1 MLSTDVMGPVDKPRP
16 EAEIPGSD
24 PTPTPEP
31 TPAPTPEPELTST
44 PIPTPTPAP
53 NPTPTPDPVIASTVS
68 IPAQKS
74 TGQEGSQSDG
84 GEWEL
89 LVGKV
94 KDWLEQ
100 NDLAELWTKAQLPL
114 RVVGG
119 LIVFSLVS
127 TVYSG
132 VLNTI
137 NSIPLVPGLL
147 ELAGVIWLVNF
158 ALRNLIR
165 NSDRDNFIKNVR
177 STWSHVTGRSS

>member
-1 MLSTDVMGPVDKPRP
+1 MGPADEPRP
-16 EAEIPGSD
+16 EAETPGSD

-31 TPAPTPEPELTST
+31 TPAPMAEPA
-44 PIPTPTPAP
+44 PAPTPS
-53 NPTPTPDPVIASTVS
+53 PTPDPVIASTVS
-68 IPAQKS
+68 IPAQES
-74 TGQEGSQSDG
+74 SDQDG

-100 NDLAELWTKAQLPL
+100 NDLAELWSKAQLPL

-119 LIVFSLVS
+119 LIVFSLVA
-127 TVYSG
+127 TIYSG
-132 VLNTI
+132 VLSTI

-165 NSDRDNFIKNVR
+165 NSDRDNFIKGAR
-177 STWSHVTGRSS
+177 STWTRVTGRSS

>member
-1 MLSTDVMGPVDKPRP
+1 MLSTDVMGPVDEPRP

-31 TPAPTPEPELTST
+31 TPAPTPEPE
-44 PIPTPTPAP
+44 PTPA
-53 NPTPTPDPVIASTVS
+53 PTPDPVIASTVS
-68 IPAQKS
+68 IPAQES
-74 TGQEGSQSDG
+74 TDQDGGQSDG

-165 NSDRDNFIKNVR
+165 NSDRDNFIKGVR
-177 STWSHVTGRSS
+177 STWSRVTGRSS

>member
-1 MLSTDVMGPVDKPRP
+1 MGPVDEPRP
-16 EAEIPGSD
+16 EAETPGSE

-31 TPAPTPEPELTST
+31 TPAPTPEPEPT
-44 PIPTPTPAP
+44 PTPTPAP
-53 NPTPTPDPVIASTVS
+53 TPAPTLDPVIASTVS
-68 IPAQKS
+68 IPAQES
-74 TGQEGSQSDG
+74 TDQDG

-94 KDWLEQ
+94 KAWLEQ
-100 NDLAELWTKAQLPL
+100 NDLAELWSKAQLPL

-119 LIVFSLVS
+119 LIVFSLLA

-132 VLNTI
+132 VLSTI

-147 ELAGVIWLVNF
+147 ELAGLIWLVNF

-165 NSDRDNFIKNVR
+165 NSDRDKFLASAR
-177 STWSHVTGRSS
+177 STWSRVTGRSS

>member
-1 MLSTDVMGPVDKPRP
+1 MGPVDEPRP
-16 EAEIPGSD
+16 EDDTPGSD
-24 PTPTPEP
+24 PTPTPESTPAPTPAPIP
-31 TPAPTPEPELTST
+31 TPAPTAA
-44 PIPTPTPAP
+44 PTAVPTPA
-53 NPTPTPDPVIASTVS
+53 PTPDPVIASTVS
-68 IPAQKS
+68 IPAQA
-74 TGQEGSQSDG
+74 GSDQDGSDPEG

-119 LIVFSLVS
+119 LIVFSLVA

-132 VLNTI
+132 VLSTI
-137 NSIPLVPGLL
+137 NSLPLVPGLL
-147 ELAGVIWLVNF
+147 ELAGVIWVVNF

-165 NSDRDNFIKNVR
+165 NSDRNNFIKGVR
-177 STWSHVTGRSS
+177 STWTRVTGRSN

>member
-1 MLSTDVMGPVDKPRP
+1 MGPVDEPRP
-16 EAEIPGSD
+16 EAETPGSD

-31 TPAPTPEPELTST
+31 TPAATPEPE
-44 PIPTPTPAP
+44 PTPA
-53 NPTPTPDPVIASTVS
+53 PTPDPVIASTMS
-68 IPAQKS
+68 IPAQES
-74 TGQEGSQSDG
+74 ADEDG

-100 NDLAELWTKAQLPL
+100 NDLAELWIKAQLPL

-119 LIVFSLVS
+119 LIVFSLVA

-132 VLNTI
+132 VLSTI

-165 NSDRDNFIKNVR
+165 NSDRDNFIKGAR
-177 STWSHVTGRSS
+177 STWTRVTGRSS

>member
-1 MLSTDVMGPVDKPRP
+1 MGPVDEPRP
-16 EAEIPGSD
+16 EAETPGSD
-24 PTPTPEP
+24 PTPTAETTPAPEP
-31 TPAPTPEPELTST
+31 TPAPTPEPE
-44 PIPTPTPAP
+44 
-53 NPTPTPDPVIASTVS
+53 PTPDPVIASTVS
-68 IPAQKS
+68 IPAQES
-74 TGQEGSQSDG
+74 ADEDG

-119 LIVFSLVS
+119 LIVFSLVA

-132 VLNTI
+132 VLSTI

-165 NSDRDNFIKNVR
+165 NSDRDKFIQSAR
-177 STWSHVTGRSS
+177 STWTRVTGRSS

>member
-1 MLSTDVMGPVDKPRP
+1 MGPVDEPRP
-16 EAEIPGSD
+16 EAETPGSD
-24 PTPTPEP
+24 PTPTPEL
-31 TPAPTPEPELTST
+31 TPAPTPAPEPT
-44 PIPTPTPAP
+44 PEPTPA
-53 NPTPTPDPVIASTVS
+53 PTPDPVIASTVS
-68 IPAQKS
+68 IPAQES
-74 TGQEGSQSDG
+74 ADGDG

-114 RVVGG
+114 RLVGG
-119 LIVFSLVS
+119 LIVFSLVA

-132 VLNTI
+132 VLSTI

-158 ALRNLIR
+158 AMRNLIR
-165 NSDRDNFIKNVR
+165 NSDRDKFIASAR
-177 STWSHVTGRSS
+177 STWTRVTGRSS

>member
-1 MLSTDVMGPVDKPRP
+1 MGPVDEPRP
-16 EAEIPGSD
+16 EAETPGSD
-24 PTPTPEP
+24 PTPTPEAAPAPVPVP
-31 TPAPTPEPELTST
+31 TPEPVPTKAPTPEPV
-44 PIPTPTPAP
+44 PA
-53 NPTPTPDPVIASTVS
+53 PTPDPVIASTVS
-68 IPAQKS
+68 IPAQES
-74 TGQEGSQSDG
+74 ADEDG

-89 LVGKV
+89 LVGKL

-119 LIVFSLVS
+119 LIVFTLVA

-132 VLNTI
+132 VLSTI

-165 NSDRDNFIKNVR
+165 NSDRDKFIQSAR
-177 STWSHVTGRSS
+177 STWTRVMGRSS

>member
-1 MLSTDVMGPVDKPRP
+1 MGPVDEPRP
-16 EAEIPGSD
+16 EAETPGSD
-24 PTPTPEP
+24 PTPTTELTPAPTPAPEPTPEP
-31 TPAPTPEPELTST
+31 TPA
-44 PIPTPTPAP
+44 
-53 NPTPTPDPVIASTVS
+53 PTPDPVIASTVS
-68 IPAQKS
+68 IPAQES
-74 TGQEGSQSDG
+74 ADGDG

-119 LIVFSLVS
+119 LIVFSLVA

-132 VLNTI
+132 VLSTI

-165 NSDRDNFIKNVR
+165 NSDRDKFIKGAS
-177 STWSHVTGRSS
+177 STWTRVTGRSS

>member
-1 MLSTDVMGPVDKPRP
+1 MGPVDEPRP
-16 EAEIPGSD
+16 EAETPGSD

-31 TPAPTPEPELTST
+31 APAPMPVPTPQPEPTPEPS
-44 PIPTPTPAP
+44 PA
-53 NPTPTPDPVIASTVS
+53 PTPDPVIASTVTVPS
-68 IPAQKS
+68 
-74 TGQEGSQSDG
+74 QENADQDG

-94 KDWLEQ
+94 KAWLEQ

-119 LIVFSLVS
+119 LIVFSLVA

-132 VLNTI
+132 VLSTI
-137 NSIPLVPGLL
+137 NSLPLVPGLL
-147 ELAGVIWLVNF
+147 ELAGLIWLVNF

-165 NSDRDNFIKNVR
+165 NSDRDKFITSVR
-177 STWSHVTGRSS
+177 STWSRVTGRSS

>member
-1 MLSTDVMGPVDKPRP
+1 MGPVDEPRP
-16 EAEIPGSD
+16 EAETPGSD
-24 PTPTPEP
+24 PTPTPELTPEP
-31 TPAPTPEPELTST
+31 TPAPEPTPEP
-44 PIPTPTPAP
+44 TPA
-53 NPTPTPDPVIASTVS
+53 PTPDPVIASTVS
-68 IPAQKS
+68 IPAQES
-74 TGQEGSQSDG
+74 ADGDG

-119 LIVFSLVS
+119 LIVFSLVA

-132 VLNTI
+132 VLSTI

-165 NSDRDNFIKNVR
+165 NSDRDNLIKGAR
-177 STWSHVTGRSS
+177 STWTSVTGRSS

>member
-1 MLSTDVMGPVDKPRP
+1 M
-16 EAEIPGSD
+16 
-24 PTPTPEP
+24 
-31 TPAPTPEPELTST
+31 
-44 PIPTPTPAP
+44 
-53 NPTPTPDPVIASTVS
+53 PDPVIASTVS
-68 IPAQKS
+68 IPAQES
-74 TGQEGSQSDG
+74 SDQDG

-89 LVGKV
+89 LVSKV

-119 LIVFSLVS
+119 LIVFSLVA

-137 NSIPLVPGLL
+137 NSLPLVPGLL
-147 ELAGVIWLVNF
+147 ELAGVIWVVNF

-165 NSDRDNFIKNVR
+165 NSDRDKFIAGAR
-177 STWSHVTGRSS
+177 STWSRVTGRSS

>member
-1 MLSTDVMGPVDKPRP
+1 MGPVDEPRP
-16 EAEIPGSD
+16 EAETPGSD
-24 PTPTPEP
+24 PTPTPEL
-31 TPAPTPEPELTST
+31 TPAPTPAPEPT
-44 PIPTPTPAP
+44 PEPTPA
-53 NPTPTPDPVIASTVS
+53 PTPDPVIASTVS
-68 IPAQKS
+68 IPAQES
-74 TGQEGSQSDG
+74 ADGDG

-100 NDLAELWTKAQLPL
+100 NDLVELWTKAQLPL

-119 LIVFSLVS
+119 LIVFSLVA

-132 VLNTI
+132 VLSTI

-165 NSDRDNFIKNVR
+165 NSDRDKFIQSAR
-177 STWSHVTGRSS
+177 STWTRVTGRSS

>member
-1 MLSTDVMGPVDKPRP
+1 MLSIDVMGPVDEPRP

-31 TPAPTPEPELTST
+31 TPATTPEPE
-44 PIPTPTPAP
+44 PTPA
-53 NPTPTPDPVIASTVS
+53 PTPDPVIASTVS
-68 IPAQKS
+68 IPAQES
-74 TGQEGSQSDG
+74 ADQDGGEGDGGEGDG

-119 LIVFSLVS
+119 LIVFSLLA

-132 VLNTI
+132 VLSTI

-165 NSDRDNFIKNVR
+165 NSDRDNFLKGAR
-177 STWSHVTGRSS
+177 STWSRVTGRSS

>member
-1 MLSTDVMGPVDKPRP
+1 MLSTDVMGPVDEPRP
-16 EAEIPGSD
+16 EAEIPGSE

-31 TPAPTPEPELTST
+31 TPAPKPEPEST
-44 PIPTPTPAP
+44 PTPTPA
-53 NPTPTPDPVIASTVS
+53 PTPDPVIASTVS
-68 IPAQKS
+68 IPAQES
-74 TGQEGSQSDG
+74 TDQDGGQPDG

-119 LIVFSLVS
+119 LIVFSLVA

-132 VLNTI
+132 VLSTI

-165 NSDRDNFIKNVR
+165 NSDRDNFIKGVR
-177 STWSHVTGRSS
+177 STWSRVTGRSS

>member
-1 MLSTDVMGPVDKPRP
+1 MGPADKPRP
-16 EAEIPGSD
+16 EAETPGSD

-31 TPAPTPEPELTST
+31 TPAPMAEPA
-44 PIPTPTPAP
+44 PAPTPS
-53 NPTPTPDPVIASTVS
+53 PTPDPVIASTVS
-68 IPAQKS
+68 IPAQES
-74 TGQEGSQSDG
+74 TDQDG

-100 NDLAELWTKAQLPL
+100 NDLAELWSKAQLPL

-119 LIVFSLVS
+119 LIVFSLLA

-132 VLNTI
+132 VLSTI
-137 NSIPLVPGLL
+137 NSLPLVPGLL
-147 ELAGVIWLVNF
+147 ELAGVIWVVNF

-165 NSDRDNFIKNVR
+165 NSDRDKFIQSAR
-177 STWSHVTGRSS
+177 STWTRVTGRSS

>member
-1 MLSTDVMGPVDKPRP
+1 MGPVDEPRP
-16 EAEIPGSD
+16 EAETQGSD

-31 TPAPTPEPELTST
+31 TPAPTPEPEPT
-44 PIPTPTPAP
+44 PAATPGPTPAPTPTPTPA
-53 NPTPTPDPVIASTVS
+53 PTPDPVIASTVS
-68 IPAQKS
+68 IPAQES
-74 TGQEGSQSDG
+74 SDQDG

-100 NDLAELWTKAQLPL
+100 NDLAELWAKAQLPL

-119 LIVFSLVS
+119 LIVFSLVA

-132 VLNTI
+132 VLSTI
-137 NSIPLVPGLL
+137 NSLPLVPGLL

-158 ALRNLIR
+158 ALRNLVR
-165 NSDRDNFIKNVR
+165 NNDRDTFIKGAR
-177 STWSHVTGRSS
+177 STWSRVTGRSS